1 MARLEL
7 RIMFEQLVRRLDD
20 WAYADD
26 IGPRRLPNAF
36 VRGITEFPVT
46 FTAIA

>member
-1 MARLEL
+1 
-7 RIMFEQLVRRLDD
+7 MFEQLVTRLDD

-26 IGPRRLPNAF
+26 VGPRRLPNAF
-36 VRGITEFPVT
+36 VRGITEFPIT